1 MKMASSD
8 SLRRLTNDHKNSGK
22 NTIYNINEN
31 SQKASTRAGI
41 NESTRREI
49 LEIENINDYNNKIPI
64 KKKYIL
70 NKEDQRCVSL

>member
-31 SQKASTRAGI
+31 S
-41 NESTRREI
+41 
-49 LEIENINDYNNKIPI
+49 
-64 KKKYIL
+64 
-70 NKEDQRCVSL
+70 